1 MIWKM
6 GGLSM
11 MFARF
16 VVACVGALLLSI
28 GSSSAFAQVS
38 SSQQLELLRSLSPA
52 AREQLLGQIAGDI
65 DDRAEEP
72 RGETASGRGDGSST
86 ESATS
91 PLDFPANRL
100 AAGDTVL
107 VSLDFMKE
115 RPARTQVVGQ
125 GLPPLV
131 VPAEPAP
138 EYTPEERE
146 KFSKVIDLIRER
158 NPYTLDR
165 EGFLQLPGLRPIALA
180 GLTDEQATVRLQA
193 EPSLLKLQLELKRL
207 PVEKAGVDA
216 LKPFGY
222 DLFDE
227 RISTFAPGADVPV
240 PSNYVVGP
248 GDQLS
253 VQLFGAQNR
262 NLRLTVGR
270 DGRLAF
276 PELGPVEVAGKTFE
290 AVSREIEA
298 RVSRQM
304 IGTQASVGMG
314 NARSIQVFVMGE
326 AKKPGAYTVSGFATI
341 TSALYA
347 SGGIQLTGS
356 LRDVQL
362 RRQGALVRRLDLY
375 DLLLRGDTSA
385 DISLL
390 PGDVIFIPTVGPT
403 ATVGG
408 EVKRPGIYELKQNG
422 TLGGLI
428 DLAGGLTPDADG
440 SRVTVVRYADDRRR
454 VAVSVSLDD
463 ATTRR
468 TNVGNGDVV
477 RVARLRPTID
487 SGITLE
493 GHVFRPGVTAWREGM
508 RISDLIPSL
517 DELMPNA
524 DVGYVLVR
532 RESVADKTLSVLS
545 ADLAA
550 ALKSPG
556 SQQDL
561 LLSPRD
567 RVVVF
572 DFQAGRRLLLEP
584 ILEELRRQS
593 RLDSPTPIISIA
605 GRVKAPGDYP
615 LEPEMRISDLLRAGG
630 RLDPAAYSGS
640 AELTRFNRL
649 DSERQSELLQIDL
662 AAVLRGD
669 AAADIVLQPF
679 DVLTIKELPEW
690 SVRESVTL
698 RGEVRFPGTY
708 PIRRGETLRSVLE
721 RAGGLTTLAF
731 TSGSV
736 FTRQE
741 LRDREA
747 QQARDL
753 SQRLRRDLAAA
764 AIQMSQ
770 ASQGENAGQA
780 ALTAQSLLTQ
790 LEEAKP
796 LGRLVINLD
805 GVVARSIGSRD
816 DIILRDGDELVI
828 PKIKQEVAVIG
839 EVQNSTAHLF
849 RAGLS
854 RNDYVELS
862 GGTTNRADDKRTYV
876 VRADGSVVA
885 GRGGWFGGKSDVT
898 IQPGD
903 TIVVPLDTERLPP
916 LPLWQAVTTILYN
929 AAVAVAAI
937 GSL

>member
-1 MIWKM
+1 MV
-6 GGLSM
+6 
-11 MFARF
+11 FARF
-16 VVACVGALLLSI
+16 VLAALGAIVLST
-28 GSSSAFAQVS
+28 GAAVTPAQTPSA
-38 SSQQLELLRSLSPA
+38 QQLELLRSLSPA
-52 AREQLLGQIAGDI
+52 AREQLLGQLGGDV
-65 DDRAEEP
+65 DDRPADSNAPITVP
-72 RGETASGRGDGSST
+72 RGRASSART
-86 ESATS
+86 ESDNQTGLS
-91 PLDFPANRL
+91 ENRL
-100 AAGDTVL
+100 TAGDTVL
-107 VSLDFMKE
+107 VTLDFLKD
-115 RPARTQVVGQ
+115 RPARTQVLGQ
-125 GLPPLV
+125 GLAPIV
-131 VPAEPAP
+131 IPAEPAP
-138 EYTPEERE
+138 EYTPEELQSL
-146 KFSKVIDLIRER
+146 SKVIDLIRER
-158 NPYTLDR
+158 NPYVLDR
-165 EGFLQLPGLRPIALA
+165 DGVLQLPGLRPIPLA
-180 GLTDEQATVRLQA
+180 GLTDEEASSRLKA
-193 EPSLLKLQLELKRL
+193 EPALLKLGIEVKRL
-207 PVEKAGVDA
+207 PLERSGSEA

-227 RISTFAPGADVPV
+227 RVSTFAPGSDVPV
-240 PSNYVVGP
+240 PSNYIVGP
-248 GDQLS
+248 GDQIS

-262 NLRLTVGR
+262 TLRLTVGR

-276 PELGPVEVAGKTFE
+276 PELGPIDVAGKDFE
-290 AVSREIEA
+290 VVSREIEA
-298 RVSRQM
+298 RVARQM

-326 AKKPGAYTVSGFATI
+326 AKKPGAYVVSGFSTI

-347 SGGIQLTGS
+347 SGGIQSTGS
-356 LRDVQL
+356 LRDIQL
-362 RRQGALVRRLDLY
+362 RRQGNLVRRLDLY

-390 PGDVIFIPTVGPT
+390 PGDVIFIPTVGST
-403 ATVGG
+403 AAVSG
-408 EVKRPGIYELKQNG
+408 EVKRPGIYELKQG
-422 TLGGLI
+422 GSLGALI
-428 DLAGGLTPDADG
+428 DLAGGLTPEADG
-440 SRVTVVRYADDRRR
+440 SRVTVVRYGEDRRR

-463 ATTRR
+463 SATRR
-468 TNVGNGDVV
+468 ASVSNGDVV

-487 SGITLE
+487 SGVTLE
-493 GHVFRPGVTAWREGM
+493 GHVFRPGVSAWQPGM

-517 DELMPNA
+517 DELMPSA

-532 RESVADKTLSVLS
+532 RESVTDKTLTVLS
-545 ADLAA
+545 ADLEA
-550 ALKSPG
+550 ALKNPG
-556 SQQDL
+556 SSQDL

-572 DFQAGRRLLLEP
+572 DFQASRRLLLDP

-593 RLDSPTPIISIA
+593 RLDSPTPIVGIG

-640 AELTRFNRL
+640 AELTRFVRL
-649 DSERQSELLQIDL
+649 DNERQSELLQIDL

-669 AAADIVLQPF
+669 VSADIVLQPF

-721 RAGGLTTLAF
+721 RAGGLSALAF
-731 TSGSV
+731 TRGAV

-741 LRDREA
+741 LKDRET
-747 QQARDL
+747 QQSRDL

-770 ASQGENAGQA
+770 AAQSENAGQA

-790 LEEAKP
+790 LEDTQP

-805 GVVARSIGSRD
+805 GVVSRSIGSRD
-816 DIILRDGDELVI
+816 DIILRDGDELII

-849 RAGLS
+849 RSGLS
-854 RNDYVELS
+854 RNDYVALS
-862 GGTTNRADDKRTYV
+862 GGTTNRADSKRTYV

-885 GRGGWFGGKSDVT
+885 GKGGWFGGKADIA

-903 TIVVPLDTERLPP
+903 TIVVPLDTEKLPP
-916 LPLWQAVTTILYN
+916 LPFWQAVTTILYN